1 MEFRKFL
8 LCSLLATGTV
18 AAAAFI
24 LSQDVQD
31 FVYNSFTSVSMY
43 FHNPLLR
50 ILLDMTL
57 TMASGSNFW
66 SSWIPAIPAIPAPD
80 MQAWLSRL
88 WRITSKVQWFYLWP
102 NPGSSSPVTDNKPF
116 KNYTPK
122 GDGKFKDTAQ
132 QLLIPMSYENYTF
145 RDELAS
151 KGKTII
157 KSLPLTYY
165 SENGDCDI
173 SEGISIEDFPETV
186 ELIADDLG
194 LPEAMKKRIIN
205 AARFRDGKTRALERI
220 EFKTDNGMFH
230 FGKIAIV
237 KKEDGFLDMA
247 YSLMTVKYTVNMK
260 VKSSENLKKFL
271 ELTNIDAS
279 SEADLGSLDSFD
291 FENVDALKVFFQHR
305 AVAEFKEKCEGINK
319 GL

>member
-66 SSWIPAIPAIPAPD
+66 SSWIPAIPAPD

-220 EFKTDNGMFH
+220 EFKT
-230 FGKIAIV
+230 IV

-279 SEADLGSLDSFD
+279 SEADLTSLDSFD
-291 FENVDALKVFFQHR
+291 FESVDSLKVFFQHR
-305 AVAEFKEKCEGINK
+305 AVAEFKEKCEGVNK